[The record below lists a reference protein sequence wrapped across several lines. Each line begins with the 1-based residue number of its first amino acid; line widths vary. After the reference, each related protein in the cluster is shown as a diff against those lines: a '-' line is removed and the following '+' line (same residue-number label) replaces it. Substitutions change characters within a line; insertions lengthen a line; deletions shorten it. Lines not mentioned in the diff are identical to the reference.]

1 MKRPHM
7 KQISKTSGLALI
19 LAAAMTA
26 HAQTIVGSGGE
37 HVDIGA
43 AYDHD
48 SNEWELH
55 VHDESND
62 LEYFPATDARLFV
75 GLGANT
81 TVPAGVQWSFLG
93 ASGSETWIL
102 PNTPTAG
109 LMLLGFGAE
118 EIEAGTFVGDQ
129 FTLSLKAV
137 SGPGTF
143 AVFDLD
149 SFNNPVVRMN
159 SADGFSSA
167 DDFVLPAGA
176 HSDVN
181 FAFSA
186 PGNYTVTFE
195 AFGNST
201 LNGATSSGNVDFLF
215 QVEAVPEP
223 GTAALAGA
231 GALALWLVRRQKN

>member
-1 MKRPHM
+1 MKH
-7 KQISKTSGLALI
+7 SKPTLRMVGAILLATV
-19 LAAAMTA
+19 AASP
-26 HAQTIVGSGGE
+26 AQTLVGSGGE
-37 HVDIGA
+37 HVDIGV
-43 AYDHD
+43 AYDPNA
-48 SNEWELH
+48 NEWELH

-62 LEYFPATDARLFV
+62 VEYFPATDARLFI

-81 TVPAGVQWSFLG
+81 TVPAGAQWSFLG

-137 SGPGTF
+137 SGPGSF

-186 PGNYTVTFE
+186 PGNYTITFE
-195 AFGNST
+195 AFGTST

-223 GTAALAGA
+223 GTAALAGVS
-231 GALALWLVRRQKN
+231 ALAWWLVRRKKD